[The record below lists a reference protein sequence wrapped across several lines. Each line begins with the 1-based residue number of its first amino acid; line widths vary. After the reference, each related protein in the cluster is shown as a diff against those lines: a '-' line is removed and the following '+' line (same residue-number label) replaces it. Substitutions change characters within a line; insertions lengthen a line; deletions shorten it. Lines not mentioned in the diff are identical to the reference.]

1 MDYKNDTYEEQV
13 ASYKQRLFE
22 RLHALTPSLN
32 AVVVELGIGCFPNA
46 IYYTGWDV
54 QVLGLELD
62 TSKHAEAMSL
72 AWGAHGLREP
82 DSARRERAE
91 VVVEL
96 GHGPQSLVAA
106 HVVQRTLGARAI

>member
-46 IYYTGWDV
+46 IYYTGWTCRCSASSWTPRSTPRPCPA
-54 QVLGLELD
+54 LLS
-62 TSKHAEAMSL
+62 T
-72 AWGAHGLREP
+72 
-82 DSARRERAE
+82 DSASRAARSISM
-91 VVVEL
+91 L
-96 GHGPQSLVAA
+96 CRQTA
-106 HVVQRTLGARAI
+106 RTLS